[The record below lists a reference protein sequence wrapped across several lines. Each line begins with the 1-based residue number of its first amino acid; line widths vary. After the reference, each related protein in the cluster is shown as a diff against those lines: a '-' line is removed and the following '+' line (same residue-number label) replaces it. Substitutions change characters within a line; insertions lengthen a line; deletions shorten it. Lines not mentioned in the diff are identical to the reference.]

1 MLPLEFYFFNATT
14 ALIWLYQNCSH
25 EALILLIGLG
35 ALGLVAVVGITVYR
49 LAKEVIELFVLI
61 LNVLCNHSIRMYTI
75 QRRSRATSHLRSIT
89 GNSLDNI
96 RSPDTHESNIGLTS
110 SGGRI
115 GISSALALHP
125 LQWDAVDPRHS
136 PSPRLAPQAIE
147 AIVSSPRA
155 SRVSLRR
162 SRRNRPRAT
171 DSA

>member
-1 MLPLEFYFFNATT
+1 MLPIEFYFFNATT

-35 ALGLVAVVGITVYR
+35 ALGLVVVVGITAYR
-49 LAKEVIELFVLI
+49 LASEVIDLFVLI

-75 QRRSRATSHLRSIT
+75 QRRPRATSHLRSIS
-89 GNSLDNI
+89 GNVLDNL
-96 RSPDTHESNIGLTS
+96 RSSETHESNLGLTNS
-110 SGGRI
+110 SGRI
-115 GISSALALHP
+115 GVPSALALHP

-147 AIVSSPRA
+147 AIVSSPRITRA
-155 SRVSLRR
+155 SLRR
-162 SRRNRPRAT
+162 SRRPRPRTT